1 MHYKLYRYSLVG
13 RNGRAIYADKHYSEF
28 SRAKGA
34 DDFGE
39 LSPYRRKKDSVL
51 MYLRDFHYD
60 FIGLIGRHSTEREIT
75 AYDEREDETEIKKV
89 VDDDYP
95 HAPFVC
101 MPRLGL
107 IACVDGAKLR
117 ADAAMSRLHNILAH
131 RRKLLFVVEAITE
144 TFDLRKAIK
153 RFNIIEVTFE
163 LLPVNP
169 HSDDLGLKLDE
180 SRKIDHIRRIVGTA
194 QALPSDPMKL
204 DGGLLTAIQQL
215 QTSGHA
221 KVGFVGRTDDKVE
234 VKVEKPA
241 KSQKLAS
248 SDDESVF
255 GENVGVKINIKEKV
269 EYPFPRNHVMLI
281 RSIARKFLRQ
291 SIADE
296 DDDE

>member
-1 MHYKLYRYSLVG
+1 MSYKLYRYTLVD
-13 RNGRAIYADKHYSEF
+13 RNDRLVHPDKHFSEF
-28 SRAKGA
+28 DKAKGS
-34 DDFGE
+34 DDIGE

-51 MYLRDFHYD
+51 MYLRDYHYD

-75 AYDEREDETEIKKV
+75 TYGESEDATKLKNV

-101 MPRLGL
+101 LPRLGM

-117 ADAAMSRLHNILAH
+117 ADAAMARLHAILIH
-131 RRKLLFVVEAITE
+131 RRKLMFVVEAITE
-144 TFDLRKAIK
+144 TFDLRKAVK
-153 RFNIIEVTFE
+153 RFNLIEVTFE
-163 LLPVNP
+163 ILPVNP

-180 SRKIDHIRRIVGTA
+180 SRKLDHIRRIVGTA

-204 DGGLLTAIQQL
+204 DGGILTAIQQL

-221 KVGFVGRTDDKVE
+221 KVGFVGRADDVE

-255 GENVGVKINIKEKV
+255 GENVGVKIQIKDRL
-269 EYPFPRNHVMLI
+269 EYPFPKHHVMLV
-281 RSIARKFLRQ
+281 RSIARKFMSQ
-291 SIADE
+291 SVD
-296 DDDE
+296 DDDEDE